1 MRAFLTACVALVI
14 LGAAG
19 YFFLGAL
26 QDPAGFAFSTQSARI
41 TPNWAW
47 RYVGY
52 PTIPIIDPAAENVC
66 ITPREWQWIFVDFG
80 GLNGQPA
87 ICSISQ

>member
-1 MRAFLTACVALVI
+1 MRAFLTACFALII

-19 YFFLGAL
+19 YFFLGAM

-47 RYVGY
+47 RSVGGKSS
-52 PTIPIIDPAAENVC
+52 C
-66 ITPREWQWIFVDFG
+66 
-80 GLNGQPA
+80 
-87 ICSISQ
+87 